1 MSSLMSEENIS
12 QTSNVC
18 PATLLFLLDHHTFMR
33 SSSGTLKGSHPEV
46 AEFSQP
52 IEDHVIFLLM
62 NSTKSHQIWS
72 SKWYA
77 VHKALKN
84 KLLIGNG
91 KIYLVQ
97 TNSTFKKKKTLFLFK
112 TLRYV
117 RKLRIWNQGMF
128 DTMLQLWLKCIGLI
142 SCRLWCHVVSC

>member
-18 PATLLFLLDHHTFMR
+18 PATLLFLLDHHTCMR

-46 AEFSQP
+46 GEFSQP
-52 IEDHVIFLLM
+52 IEDPCHISINELDKKSPNLEFQVICCPRGPQKQAANWRRQDLFSL
-62 NSTKSHQIWS
+62 NQQHI
-72 SKWYA
+72 
-77 VHKALKN
+77 
-84 KLLIGNG
+84 
-91 KIYLVQ
+91 
-97 TNSTFKKKKTLFLFK
+97 FKKTLFLFK

-117 RKLRIWNQGMF
+117 RKWRIWSQGMF